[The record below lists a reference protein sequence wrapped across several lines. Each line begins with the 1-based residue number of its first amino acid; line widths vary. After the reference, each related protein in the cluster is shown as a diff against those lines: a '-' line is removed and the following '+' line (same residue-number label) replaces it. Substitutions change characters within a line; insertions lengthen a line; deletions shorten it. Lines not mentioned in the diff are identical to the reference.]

1 MICVEHIS
9 KKLGKR
15 QVLKDA
21 GFTAEPGQCIGI
33 IGANGSG
40 KTTLL
45 SIITGVIKPDS
56 GNISFWNKDPLK
68 DTKLFAKMIGYVPQ
82 GSALIKDISV
92 RDNLGLWSKKKLVE
106 NKALIEEFELESF
119 LNRKVSKLS
128 GGMRRRADIAC
139 AASNDQPVL
148 VMDEPCAS
156 LDILQRKK
164 IHEFLKGFI
173 KRNGIVIMSTH
184 DKEEIDMCDRLFFLE
199 DGVQREVS
207 KDCDINLLFQ

>member
-1 MICVEHIS
+1 MIRVEHIS

-21 GFTAEPGQCIGI
+21 GFEAAPGQCIGI

-40 KTTLL
+40 KSTLL
-45 SIITGVIKPDS
+45 SIITGVAKPDS

-68 DTKLFAKMIGYVPQ
+68 DTKLFSKMIGYVPQ
-82 GSALIKDISV
+82 GSALIGDISV
-92 RDNLGLWSKKKLVE
+92 KDNLGLWSKKKLAE
-106 NKALIEEFELESF
+106 NRELIEEFELGSF
-119 LNRKVSKLS
+119 LNKKVSKLS

-156 LDILQRKK
+156 LDIFQKKK
-164 IHEFLKGFI
+164 IHEFLKGFL

-184 DKEEIDMCDRLFFLE
+184 DRDEIDMCDRLFFIE
-199 DGVQREVS
+199 GGVQKEIS
-207 KDCDINLLFQ
+207 KDCDINSLFK